1 MNMDNFHSISSVP
14 DSDPLDYDFG
24 WLIQNTQISDADFCQ
39 ILLKETSAEIE
50 RWVAH
55 FFSSPAERI
64 ELVDNIVFSILLHRH
79 DFKNNSSG
87 KTWLYR
93 LILRACFDH
102 AGIKFF
108 LRRKPADRI
117 LKTIDLHLPEGAH
130 FNGFFETFTET
141 ERLIAFLHF
150 GQALP
155 EADITA
161 ILQVDSTLVRE
172 RLAHVQQA
180 LLAHQHTCPRC
191 ITLPMTL
198 TAMQKS
204 LREDFLTGDALLRAA
219 REDLSDWSCALLER
233 LRRENA
239 RKRTRQW
246 AFKAAEI
253 GLIAFLFLTGE
264 WFFTRQLPFIGV
276 FPVPTHKP
284 GESVSALELIQQPS
298 STQDAPLPI
307 LTSIPDPKVQ
317 QILTFSL
324 TSWAR
329 WNTLWADVQILQN
342 NVQEYT
348 DGAVSI
354 PKQTTRKE
362 IWLSLPGSSRV
373 VSGPASGDPDLSY
386 TILNGQLSGMD
397 YTSGHALQYREPDL
411 IPDMELQ
418 QLFSPLAMFNPGG
431 KFTLVGEDTIAG
443 RPAWILDWR
452 SGGQVTFRYWIDE
465 SYGVILRRVEYNG
478 GPFNPVISDVIVT
491 RMFINASFPTAIYQP
506 DIFRGDHFVYD
517 FSGAPQIADI
527 PAALQNW
534 SPASYL
540 FHAPLVAPGFHGNFR
555 SSTLT
560 FKEIPAGW
568 TQSPQGTGLQLLADQ
583 HNLGPL
589 PMGGGTILSCKRSP
603 DGGSIAYNFHPQPGS
618 EDTQLFIADLFAI
631 QYAHPVLPVGITAG
645 DFAFSPD
652 NRKLAF
658 FGCEKASGFCGVMVL
673 DLTNQKITHLA
684 SYAYADYLAWSQDGN
699 SIALLAEDDQSGLE
713 RRFNPFN
720 RVEKNFWAPDHGWS
734 YQVIDATKGEVT
746 YRQYFDWSSLGELTG
761 ASMQNWISS
770 IQKPSAG
777 VQGCILPP
785 TQKSGS

>member
-1 MNMDNFHSISSVP
+1 MDNSHPIHAV
-14 DSDPLDYDFG
+14 SDPDPLEFDFG
-24 WLIQNTQISDADFCQ
+24 WLIQNTQLSDENFCQ
-39 ILLKETSAEIE
+39 ILLQETSAEIE
-50 RWVAH
+50 RWVAR

-64 ELVDNIVFSILLHRH
+64 ELVDDIVFSILLHRR

-93 LILRACFDH
+93 LIHQACFDR
-102 AGIKFF
+102 AGIPLF
-108 LRRKPADRI
+108 LRRKPVGRI
-117 LKTIDLHLPEGAH
+117 LKTINLDLPEGAH
-130 FNGFFETFTET
+130 FNDFFETFTEI

-155 EADITA
+155 EVDIAA
-161 ILQVDSTLVRE
+161 ILQVDSTLVRDK
-172 RLAHVQQA
+172 LAHVQQA

-191 ITLPMTL
+191 ISLPMTL

-204 LREDFLTGDALLRAA
+204 LREDFLTEDALLQAA
-219 REDLSDWSCALLER
+219 REGFSDWSHALLER
-233 LRRENA
+233 LHNEHT
-239 RKRTRQW
+239 RKGTRQW
-246 AFKAAEI
+246 AFRAATI
-253 GLIAFLFLTGE
+253 GLIVILFLSGE
-264 WFFTRQLPFIGV
+264 WFFTHQLPLIGI

-284 GESVSALELIQQPS
+284 GGPVSAPDLIQQPS
-298 STQDAPLPI
+298 STQDTPLPA

-317 QILTFSL
+317 QILTLSL

-348 DGAVSI
+348 DGADSI
-354 PKQTTRKE
+354 PKQVTRKE
-362 IWLSLPGSSRV
+362 VWLSLPGSSRV
-373 VSGPASGDPDLSY
+373 MSGPASGNPDLSY
-386 TILNGQLSGMD
+386 TILDGQLSGMD

-411 IPDMELQ
+411 IPDVDLQ
-418 QLFSPLAMFNPGG
+418 RLFSPLVMFNSGG
-431 KFTLVGEDTIAG
+431 QFILVGEDTIAG

-452 SGGQVTFRYWIDE
+452 SEGQVTFRYWIDE
-465 SYGVILRRVEYNG
+465 SYGVILRRIEYNG
-478 GPFNPVISDVIVT
+478 GPFNPVISDMTVT
-491 RMFINASFPTAIYQP
+491 RIFINASFPIAIYQP
-506 DIFRGDHFVYD
+506 NIYRGDHFAYD

-568 TQSPQGTGLQLLADQ
+568 TQTPQGTGLQLFADQ

-589 PMGGGTILSCKRSP
+589 PMGGDTILSCKRSP
-603 DGGSIAYNFHPQPGS
+603 DGGAIAYNFPPQPGS
-618 EDTQLFIADLFAI
+618 EDAQLFIADLFSI
-631 QYAHPVLPVGITAG
+631 QYAHPVLPEGITAG

-652 NRKLAF
+652 SRKLAF
-658 FGCEKASGFCGVMVL
+658 FGCEKASNFCGVMVL

-684 SYAYADYLAWSQDGN
+684 RYAYADYLAWSQDGN
-699 SIALLAEDDQSGLE
+699 SIALLAEDDQSGSGIRL
-713 RRFNPFN
+713 NPFN
-720 RVEKNFWAPDHGWS
+720 SVEKDFWAPDHGWS
-734 YQVIDATKGEVT
+734 YQVIDATKGDVT

-761 ASMQNWISS
+761 TSMENWISS